1 MAKFWS
7 NYAKVHTTFKGIY
20 SETLPKII
28 TMKKTL
34 LIVLLLVLVAALFSA
49 WKVFGPSVS
58 VPQDKFLYIKTGSSF
73 SEMRNELI
81 SKKIISSPQWF
92 DWLSSAMGFKTAK
105 AGKYE
110 IKKGMSL
117 LELVRV
123 LKNGRQTPVK
133 LVITKF
139 RLKEDFAKKLGQQF
153 EFDSSAAMQFLTSN
167 DSLKTFGFD
176 TNTVMAAVMPDT
188 YSFYWNS
195 GPKKVYQKLFEHWQ
209 KYWTEERKKKADS
222 IQLTPVEV
230 SVLASIIDEESNH
243 GPEKDT
249 MASVYMNRL
258 KNRMPL
264 QADPTV
270 KYALKNFGLT
280 RVLYEHLKAESA
292 YNTYQNKGLPPGPIC
307 TPQPETI
314 DIVLNAPQTD
324 YLYFVAN
331 SDFSGTHIY
340 SSNYDDHR
348 RLAKEFARAQDRQ
361 DSIRK
366 ANR

>member
-1 MAKFWS
+1 
-7 NYAKVHTTFKGIY
+7 
-20 SETLPKII
+20 
-28 TMKKTL
+28 MKKTL
-34 LIVLLLVLVAALFSA
+34 LLILVIVFVVALFSA
-49 WKVFGPSVS
+49 WKILGPSVAA
-58 VPQDKFLYIKTGSSF
+58 PQDKFLYISTGSSF
-73 SEMRNELI
+73 NEMRDELI
-81 SKKIISSPQWF
+81 AKKIISSPKWF
-92 DWLSSAMGFKTAK
+92 DWLSAAIGFNNVK

-117 LELVRV
+117 LELVRM

-133 LVITKF
+133 LVITKI

-153 EFDSSAAMQFLTSN
+153 EFDSIAAMQFLTNN
-167 DSLKTFGFD
+167 DSLKTYGLD

-195 GPKKVYQKLFEHWQ
+195 DPKKIYQKLFDHWQ
-209 KYWTEERKKKADS
+209 KFWTEERKKKANAVQLSPVQVS
-222 IQLTPVEV
+222 I
-230 SVLASIIDEESNH
+230 LASIVDEEVNLKS
-243 GPEKDT
+243 EKEKIS
-249 MASVYMNRL
+249 SVYINRL
-258 KNRMPL
+258 HKNMRM
-264 QADPTV
+264 QACPTV
-270 KYALKNFGLT
+270 KYALRDFALT
-280 RVLYEHLKAESA
+280 RLYEKHLTVESP
-292 YNTYQNKGLPPGPIC
+292 YNTYKIEGLPPGPVC

-348 RLAKEFARAQDRQ
+348 RLAKEYAKAQDRQ